1 MPGQHKEATI
11 AFRPSAW
18 QKAIID
24 ERAKTSGMS
33 KKDFIAR
40 SCIYANIVVVGKK
53 ENIQRII
60 DEVQEMQITLKE
72 VAGQLQSG
80 NFSLSRESYKEMK
93 ADFLATAITLVDIL
107 DGAAYLFDKERSNI
121 SRVEQKQKMLEDCR
135 RALNCVKV
143 DKDTEQKND

>member
-53 ENIQRII
+53 NIQRII

>member
-1 MPGQHKEATI
+1 M
-11 AFRPSAW
+11 
-18 QKAIID
+18 
-24 ERAKTSGMS
+24 
-33 KKDFIAR
+33 
-40 SCIYANIVVVGKK
+40 
-53 ENIQRII
+53 
-60 DEVQEMQITLKE
+60 QEMQIMLKE
-72 VAGQLQSG
+72 VVGQLQSG
-80 NFSLSRESYKEMK
+80 NFSLSRESYEEMK